1 MVTFETVM
9 EIKILH
15 KQGMSS
21 RAIARELGISRNTVK
36 RYLQAKSE
44 PPKYTPRPAVASLLD
59 EYRDYIR
66 QRIADAHPYKIPAT
80 VIAREIRDQGYR
92 GGMTILRAFI
102 RSLSVPQ
109 EQEPAV
115 RFETEPGRQM
125 QVDWGTMRNGRSP
138 LHVFVAV
145 LGYSR
150 MLYIEFT
157 DNMRYDTLETCH
169 RNAFRFFGGVPREVL
184 YDNMKT
190 VVLQRDA
197 YQTGQHR
204 FHPSLW
210 QFGKEMGFS
219 PRLCR
224 PFRAQ
229 TKGKVERMVQ
239 YTRNSFYIPLM
250 TRLRPMGITVDVET
264 ANRHGLR
271 WLHDVANQRKHET
284 IQARPCD
291 RWLEEQQSMLALQ
304 HQRLMALVGQLQLES
319 LISAA
324 PALSQQ
330 AVDQEWSYMDFLEHL
345 LHEEKLARHQRKQ
358 AMYTRMAAFPA
369 VKTFEEYDFTFATGA
384 PQKQLQSLRSLSFIE
399 RNENIVLL
407 GPSGVGKTH
416 LAIAMGYEA
425 VRAGIKVRF
434 TTAADLLLQLS
445 TAQRQGRYKTTLQRG
460 VMAPR
465 LLIIDEIG
473 YLPFSQEEA
482 KLFFQVIAKRYEK
495 SAMILTSNL
504 PFGQW
509 DQTFAGDA
517 ALTSAMLDRILHH
530 SHVVQIK
537 GESYRL
543 RQKRKAGVIA
553 EANPE

>member
-1 MVTFETVM
+1 
-9 EIKILH
+9 
-15 KQGMSS
+15 
-21 RAIARELGISRNTVK
+21 
-36 RYLQAKSE
+36 
-44 PPKYTPRPAVASLLD
+44 
-59 EYRDYIR
+59 
-66 QRIADAHPYKIPAT
+66 
-80 VIAREIRDQGYR
+80 
-92 GGMTILRAFI
+92 
-102 RSLSVPQ
+102 
-109 EQEPAV
+109 
-115 RFETEPGRQM
+115 
-125 QVDWGTMRNGRSP
+125 
-138 LHVFVAV
+138 
-145 LGYSR
+145 
-150 MLYIEFT
+150 
-157 DNMRYDTLETCH
+157 
-169 RNAFRFFGGVPREVL
+169 
-184 YDNMKT
+184 MKT

-210 QFGKEMGFS
+210 QFGKETGFS

-271 WLHDVANQRKHET
+271 WLYDVANQRKYET

-291 RWLEEQQSMLALQ
+291 RWLEEQQSMLSLPPEKKEYDV
-304 HQRLMALVGQLQLES
+304 HPGENLVNFAPPPCIIHSPSTTHSAEEWRDDRTAMTLAGQLQLES

-399 RNENIVLL
+399 CNENIVLL

-460 VMAPR
+460 VMAPACSS
-465 LLIIDEIG
+465 LM
-473 YLPFSQEEA
+473 
-482 KLFFQVIAKRYEK
+482 K
-495 SAMILTSNL
+495 
-504 PFGQW
+504 
-509 DQTFAGDA
+509 
-517 ALTSAMLDRILHH
+517 
-530 SHVVQIK
+530 
-537 GESYRL
+537 
-543 RQKRKAGVIA
+543 
-553 EANPE
+553 